1 MRNKRPPLALPAA
14 IGTLAIFVVA
24 PMPPHR
30 YIRSLFLRFSLAA
43 IMMAEGGL
51 IFVAALFLTRDE
63 ISAQPNAEPDSVVQY
78 TWSFDRRAGTLL
90 VQKLW
95 RKIMKHGFPNT
106 VRAMASM
113 ILVFLLFTC
122 EVSHP
127 QAGISSS
134 KQISFTGLSLLANIE
149 TVGVVASGANLSP
162 SAELFYRLTGTI
174 DWKRGHPLKRIDDG
188 RLAGSLFGLSPSTSY
203 DVRVVDGGSE
213 IAGVVI
219 TQPDEISFTPTIILR
234 VNDDATPGG
243 NGSAAAPFRTI
254 QEAVNV
260 AGAGTQILVAD
271 GVYRENVQFPASG
284 TPGKW
289 IQVKAEGGG
298 AILEGADTL
307 SGSVWTQAVGKSNIW
322 FTQIGGA
329 IGYLARDGKRMYQ
342 YESMN
347 GLNNGAGHNNV
358 PIAEGWFFEATT
370 LRLYVRSSDDP
381 STRAW
386 QAPRFNHAFDASGR
400 EWIWIEGF
408 EMRFYG
414 TRTDGCGVCS
424 LNSSHVVIR
433 RNKIH
438 NMQLGIFINWTGGEN
453 FGNDTRIEYNEIYD
467 PTAGNWQWD
476 AVKGSAHEG
485 TGIVLRGHN
494 GAIVR
499 GNQIHHIFNGIYT
512 GVSGTAGENPAIA
525 FDADIY
531 NNRMYDIADDG
542 LEPEGACINQR
553 FRNNTIDRAFSGI
566 SLAPITMGP
575 VWVTRNTITNFTN
588 KAFKW
593 DRNSDG
599 AVMIYHNTAW
609 TNSPD
614 ANGMDLIS
622 PIHNTVMR
630 NNIFQV
636 SGFTFSEKTSGS
648 TNNDWNNDNLYNTRT
663 SSNPHFKWENANYNR
678 IGDFC
683 KASGLEC
690 SGSDSPPGLVNPTG
704 GNFALSASSPN
715 VDRGV
720 SIPGINDSYSG
731 SAPDRGAFEFG
742 AVFTSTPAPSPT
754 FASTSTAIIQTPS
767 PIYTP
772 SITPFPVTQIPTTG
786 LPPTQTTPSL
796 TPFPLDSPPTVL
808 SVSRVDASPA
818 SSAIVRFRV
827 AFSENVTGVDLFAPF
842 ADFVLTTAGV
852 SSASIAGVTPE
863 TGASY
868 VVQVNTGAGNGTI
881 QLHVLDDDSIRDS
894 INQPLGGTGG
904 GNGNFLNGEMYTI
917 NKPAP
922 IPVTVVFRS
931 VGSNDGWILE
941 SQKTSERG
949 GTRNASESTFIL
961 GDDNRDRQYISILQ
975 FSTASLPDNA
985 VVTKVTLMVRSQSY
999 MGTNPFTTHQNI
1011 AVDIRKGYFGS
1022 SGVLGVNSL
1031 DRGDFQAPAS
1041 LSNAGVILNNPVIDW
1056 YWAML
1061 DPAASQFINLTGV
1074 TEFRL
1079 RFQLPDNTD
1088 RGNDWIRFYSGNYYS
1103 PASHPMLQI
1112 EYYMP

>member
-1 MRNKRPPLALPAA
+1 
-14 IGTLAIFVVA
+14 
-24 PMPPHR
+24 
-30 YIRSLFLRFSLAA
+30 
-43 IMMAEGGL
+43 
-51 IFVAALFLTRDE
+51 
-63 ISAQPNAEPDSVVQY
+63 
-78 TWSFDRRAGTLL
+78 
-90 VQKLW
+90 
-95 RKIMKHGFPNT
+95 MKPGFPNM

-113 ILVFLLFTC
+113 FLVCLLFTR

-127 QAGISSS
+127 QAKISSS
-134 KQISFTGLSLLANIE
+134 KQISFTGISLLANIE
-149 TVGVVASGANLSP
+149 TVGVVASGANLPP
-162 SAELFYRLTGTI
+162 SAELFYRQTGTI

-188 RLAGSLFGLSPSTSY
+188 RLAGSVFGLSPSTSY

-213 IAGVVI
+213 IAGVVV
-219 TQPDEISFTPTIILR
+219 TQPDEISFTPTVVLR
-234 VNDDATPGG
+234 VNDDAAPGG
-243 NGSAAAPFRTI
+243 NGSVAAPYRTI
-254 QEAVNV
+254 QEAVNAAV
-260 AGAGTQILVAD
+260 AGTQILVAD

-284 TPGKW
+284 TPGNW

-347 GLNNGAGHNNV
+347 GLNNGIGHNNA
-358 PIAEGWFFEATT
+358 PIAEGWFFEAAT
-370 LRLYVRSSDDP
+370 LRLYARSADDP
-381 STRAW
+381 AARAW
-386 QAPRFNHAFDASGR
+386 QAPRFNHAFDVNGR

-453 FGNDTRIEYNEIYD
+453 LGNDTRIEHNEIYD

-494 GAIVR
+494 GAIAR

-512 GVSGTAGENPAIA
+512 GVSGPAGEDPAIA